1 MHLLYQAASAAA
13 SPKYNKITTF
23 SSAPRFSLRLSSTGN
38 HPRNNANAIRKYHR
52 ALSRGFP
59 QFSRKYFIIQ
69 RQHKGQ
75 RDDNKFISAEAVHE
89 IAERNDL
96 PKKFCEVKDHNVS
109 HLMAQGVVYLFQI
122 IQEFLFFYFRSFFS
136 RYRKNPTF
144 RIIPTIV
151 EIGAARPILVR
162 LALGWIL
169 MK

>member
-75 RDDNKFISAEAVHE
+75 RDGIG
-89 IAERNDL
+89 
-96 PKKFCEVKDHNVS
+96 S
-109 HLMAQGVVYLFQI
+109 HPPGA
-122 IQEFLFFYFRSFFS
+122 FS
-136 RYRKNPTF
+136 LG
-144 RIIPTIV
+144 RIISTSP
-151 EIGAARPILVR
+151 
-162 LALGWIL
+162 ALRR
-169 MK
+169 